1 MPLEEILEDLVLKSP
16 EIPLHPTGMEGMT
29 GGGTI
34 SDVSPETLVLA
45 LEKECNS
52 KYEDPGEGLHFVG
65 VSLTVFAAEIVSAYW
80 ERNAE
85 RGEFARDRGPPKML
99 SCLYSKDIVA
109 FVLSH
114 PTEVYIVL
122 SLWKLTSRIK
132 PT

>member
-85 RGEFARDRGPPKML
+85 EENSLAIVVRRRCCPVCIQRILWRLCFLTQLKYTS
-99 SCLYSKDIVA
+99 SCPYGN
-109 FVLSH
+109 
-114 PTEVYIVL
+114 
-122 SLWKLTSRIK
+122 
-132 PT
+132 